1 MKPTRVIPFDTAH
14 IAGADE
20 FHRSTAE
27 QFRQAIGPGVFMSR
41 ADALGTGKDPLVI
54 TIDVTEHWKQAAE

>member
-1 MKPTRVIPFDTAH
+1 
-14 IAGADE
+14 
-20 FHRSTAE
+20 
-27 QFRQAIGPGVFMSR
+27 MSR